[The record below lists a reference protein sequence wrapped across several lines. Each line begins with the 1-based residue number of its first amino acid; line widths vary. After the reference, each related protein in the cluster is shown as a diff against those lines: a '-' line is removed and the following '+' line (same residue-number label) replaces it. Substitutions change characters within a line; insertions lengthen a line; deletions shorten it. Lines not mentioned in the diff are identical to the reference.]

1 VRQAWRAA
9 PYRGVARAVEGD
21 PAAAWV
27 VGVAEVRGGK
37 ELEAPQHHD
46 GDDGQFLHHGPR
58 PRRRVDVEVDGALS
72 ARRLLRPSAPR
83 GGCSRWAALQ
93 ATTGE
98 RLSRGVH
105 DASGG
110 FGSERKRWWKWD
122 EVVAVLVGS
131 QGEGDLKAR
140 WGFGLEATWRV
151 DILCSRLPPPP
162 RGLSPLRARA
172 QQQRQKAVDCGADS
186 RRGSPDG
193 SVAFFFLL
201 GILWGSVRGPTCI
214 ENNGWC
220 GQRQQRA
227 ELWTWV
233 LWLCAWIYALRF
245 KQD

>member
-37 ELEAPQHHD
+37 ELEAPQHDD

-58 PRRRVDVEVDGALS
+58 PRRRVDVGVDGALP

-83 GGCSRWAALQ
+83 GGCSRWAALE
-93 ATTGE
+93 APAGK

-131 QGEGDLKAR
+131 KAR
-140 WGFGLEATWRV
+140 E
-151 DILCSRLPPPP
+151 I
-162 RGLSPLRARA
+162 
-172 QQQRQKAVDCGADS
+172 S
-186 RRGSPDG
+186 RRGGVLGLKRRG
-193 SVAFFFLL
+193 SYDARRGIFFSFRNFM
-201 GILWGSVRGPTCI
+201 GIGPGGPTCI
-214 ENNGWC
+214 EINGWC
-220 GQRQQRA
+220 VQRQQRA
-227 ELWTWV
+227 ELWTWA
-233 LWLCAWIYALRF
+233 LWL
-245 KQD
+245 